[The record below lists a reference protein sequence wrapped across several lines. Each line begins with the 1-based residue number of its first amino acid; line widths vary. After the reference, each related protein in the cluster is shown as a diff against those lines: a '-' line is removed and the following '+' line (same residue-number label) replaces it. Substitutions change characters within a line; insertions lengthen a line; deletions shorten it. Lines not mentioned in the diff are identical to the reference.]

1 MANNNLEE
9 TKAQAVGA
17 EVAAGGA
24 ALRDERGATLDV
36 GARAMSDGLNVKAD
50 ADTAMDAATGD
61 VADAAGAA
69 EPTGTAPAP
78 AVFTVSGLKF
88 AYDHGRVP
96 IFDGLDV
103 TIPEGQITTLI
114 GGNGCGKSTLF
125 NLLTKNLKPQA
136 GSVHLR
142 GGDVSALRLRDF
154 AQLVAIVHQRNTAP
168 GDLAVEKLV
177 GYGRFPYHGMGSAAN
192 TDEDERMVAWALEVT
207 GLTEYAKRPVSAL
220 SGGQAQRVWIAMALA
235 QGSDVLLLDEPTT
248 YLDIRYQLDILHLV
262 KRLNSEFGMTVIMV
276 LHDVNQALRY
286 SDNLVALAGGKI
298 IAQGAPDDIIT
309 PDLLEQVYGVRLPVT
324 AIDGKPFVLAV

>member
-1 MANNNLEE
+1 MANNANDQL
-9 TKAQAVGA
+9 TAV
-17 EVAAGGA
+17 
-24 ALRDERGATLDV
+24 L
-36 GARAMSDGLNVKAD
+36 S
-50 ADTAMDAATGD
+50 
-61 VADAAGAA
+61 AGAA
-69 EPTGTAPAP
+69 DEAVGKDGAGAVDSAPAAP
-78 AVFTVSGLKF
+78 VFTVSGLQF

-96 IFDGLDV
+96 IFDGLGL

-114 GGNGCGKSTLF
+114 GANGCGKSTLF

-136 GSVHLR
+136 GTVHLR

-154 AQLVAIVHQRNTAP
+154 AKLVAIVHQRNSAP

-177 GYGRFPYHGMGSAAN
+177 GYGRFPYHGMGSAAK
-192 TDEDERMVAWALEVT
+192 TDEDDRMVAWALEVT
-207 GLTEYAKRPVSAL
+207 GLAEYAKRPVSAL

-248 YLDIRYQLDILHLV
+248 YLDIRYQLDILHLI

-286 SDNLVALAGGKI
+286 SDNLVALAGGKVV
-298 IAQGAPDDIIT
+298 AQGAPDGIIT

-324 AIDGKPFVLAV
+324 AIEGKPFVLAV

>member
-1 MANNNLEE
+1 MANNE
-9 TKAQAVGA
+9 TEQLTAAPSAGA
-17 EVAAGGA
+17 DYEAAGKSGVGSAEPA
-24 ALRDERGATLDV
+24 AA
-36 GARAMSDGLNVKAD
+36 S
-50 ADTAMDAATGD
+50 
-61 VADAAGAA
+61 AGAA
-69 EPTGTAPAP
+69 PIVESAGSEPAAP
-78 AVFTVSGLKF
+78 VFTVNGLQF

-96 IFDGLDV
+96 IFDGLDL

-114 GGNGCGKSTLF
+114 GANGSGKSTLF
-125 NLLTKNLKPQA
+125 NLLTKNIKPTG
-136 GSVHLR
+136 GSIHLR

-154 AQLVAIVHQRNTAP
+154 ARLVAIVHQKNSAP

-177 GYGRFPYHGMGSAAN
+177 GYGRFPYHGVGSAAS
-192 TDEDERMVAWALEVT
+192 TEEDERMVAWALEVT
-207 GLTEYAKRPVSAL
+207 GLTEYARRPVSAL

-286 SDNLVALAGGKI
+286 SDNLVALAGGRI
-298 IAQGAPDDIIT
+298 VAQGAPDSIIT
-309 PDLLEQVYGVRLPVT
+309 PNLLEQVYGVRLGVT
-324 AIDGKPFVLAV
+324 TIEGKPFVLAV

>member
-1 MANNNLEE
+1 MANNENEQLTAAPSAGVADEME
-9 TKAQAVGA
+9 GKAGASLKEPGAV
-17 EVAAGGA
+17 
-24 ALRDERGATLDV
+24 
-36 GARAMSDGLNVKAD
+36 S
-50 ADTAMDAATGD
+50 
-61 VADAAGAA
+61 ADAAPITQSVDSTPAA
-69 EPTGTAPAP
+69 P
-78 AVFTVSGLKF
+78 VFTVNGLQF

-96 IFDGLDV
+96 IFDGLDL

-114 GGNGCGKSTLF
+114 GANGSGKSTLF
-125 NLLTKNLKPQA
+125 NLLTKNLKPTG
-136 GSVHLR
+136 GSIHLR

-154 AQLVAIVHQRNTAP
+154 ARLVAIVHQKNSAP

-177 GYGRFPYHGMGSAAN
+177 GYGRFPYHGVGSAAS
-192 TDEDERMVAWALEVT
+192 TEEDERMVAWALEVT
-207 GLTEYAKRPVSAL
+207 GLTEYARRPVSAL

-286 SDNLVALAGGKI
+286 SDNLVALAGGRI
-298 IAQGAPDDIIT
+298 VAQGAPDSIIT
-309 PDLLEQVYGVRLPVT
+309 PNLLEQVYGVRLGVT
-324 AIDGKPFVLAV
+324 TIEGKPFVLAV

>member
-1 MANNNLEE
+1 MENNANGEMAVAGAMRTE
-9 TKAQAVGA
+9 TTS
-17 EVAAGGA
+17 
-24 ALRDERGATLDV
+24 R
-36 GARAMSDGLNVKAD
+36 
-50 ADTAMDAATGD
+50 
-61 VADAAGAA
+61 ADAASGGAVRADAMGLDADMRASGCAA
-69 EPTGTAPAP
+69 EGATAGS
-78 AVFTVSGLKF
+78 VFTVRGLSF

-103 TIPEGQITTLI
+103 TVPEGRITTLI
-114 GGNGCGKSTLF
+114 GANGSGKSTLF
-125 NLLTKNLKPQA
+125 NLLTKNFKPT
-136 GSVHLR
+136 GGTVHLR
-142 GGDVSALRLRDF
+142 GGDVADLRLRDF
-154 AQLVAIVHQRNTAP
+154 ARLVAIVHQRNSAP

-192 TDEDERMVAWALEVT
+192 TEEDERMVAWALEVT

-262 KRLNSEFGMTVIMV
+262 KRLNSEFGMTVVMV

-286 SDNLVALAGGKI
+286 SDNLVALAGGRI
-298 IAQGAPDDIIT
+298 VAQGAPDDIIT
-309 PDLLEQVYGVRLPVT
+309 SDLLEEVYGVRLPVAT
-324 AIDGKPFVLAV
+324 IEGKPFVLAV

>member
-1 MANNNLEE
+1 MANNENEQLTAAPSAGVADEME
-9 TKAQAVGA
+9 GKAGASLKEPGAV
-17 EVAAGGA
+17 
-24 ALRDERGATLDV
+24 
-36 GARAMSDGLNVKAD
+36 S
-50 ADTAMDAATGD
+50 
-61 VADAAGAA
+61 ADAAPITQSVDST
-69 EPTGTAPAP
+69 PTAS
-78 AVFTVSGLKF
+78 VFTVSGLQF

-96 IFDGLDV
+96 IFDGLDL

-114 GGNGCGKSTLF
+114 GANGSGKSTLF
-125 NLLTKNLKPQA
+125 NLLTKNLKPTG
-136 GSVHLR
+136 GSIHLR

-154 AQLVAIVHQRNTAP
+154 ARLVAIVHQKNSAP

-177 GYGRFPYHGMGSAAN
+177 GYGRFPYHGVGSAAS
-192 TDEDERMVAWALEVT
+192 TEEDERMVAWALEVT
-207 GLTEYAKRPVSAL
+207 GLTEYARRPVSAL

-286 SDNLVALAGGKI
+286 SDNLVALAGGRI
-298 IAQGAPDDIIT
+298 VAQGAPDSIIT
-309 PDLLEQVYGVRLPVT
+309 PNLLEQVYGVRLGVT
-324 AIDGKPFVLAV
+324 TIEGKPFVLAV

>member
-1 MANNNLEE
+1 MANNANDQL
-9 TKAQAVGA
+9 TAV
-17 EVAAGGA
+17 
-24 ALRDERGATLDV
+24 L
-36 GARAMSDGLNVKAD
+36 S
-50 ADTAMDAATGD
+50 
-61 VADAAGAA
+61 AGAA
-69 EPTGTAPAP
+69 DEAVGKDGAGAVDSAPAAP
-78 AVFTVSGLKF
+78 VFTVSGLQF

-96 IFDGLDV
+96 IFDGLGL

-114 GGNGCGKSTLF
+114 GANGCGKSTLF

-136 GSVHLR
+136 GTVHLR

-154 AQLVAIVHQRNTAP
+154 AKLVAIVHQRNSAP

-177 GYGRFPYHGMGSAAN
+177 GYGRFPYHGMGSAAK
-192 TDEDERMVAWALEVT
+192 TDEDDRMVAWALEVT
-207 GLTEYAKRPVSAL
+207 GLAEYAKRPVSAL

-286 SDNLVALAGGKI
+286 SDNLVALAGGRI
-298 IAQGAPDDIIT
+298 VAQGAPDSIIT
-309 PDLLEQVYGVRLPVT
+309 PNLLEQVYGVRLGVT
-324 AIDGKPFVLAV
+324 TIEGKPFVLAV

>member
-1 MANNNLEE
+1 M
-9 TKAQAVGA
+9 G
-17 EVAAGGA
+17 
-24 ALRDERGATLDV
+24 
-36 GARAMSDGLNVKAD
+36 DGLNVKAD

-61 VADAAGAA
+61 VADAAGAV
-69 EPTGTAPAP
+69 EPAGKAPAP

-103 TIPEGQITTLI
+103 TIPEGRITTFI

-192 TDEDERMVAWALEVT
+192 TDGDERMVAWALEVT